1 MSGRRLVTA
10 AGAVALAVTAL
21 VLGWGEWANW
31 RASHRLLGDAASGGA
46 SSGGASSGNAPSGN
60 ASSDDGRSEAIVV
73 LGFGNRGPRANYINR
88 FRVRAAL
95 RSIDPAARESLL
107 VFCGGSVAGAVAEAE
122 LMARYAR
129 EVLGYTGPQRLE
141 STSRSTW
148 QNIENAV
155 GLIDGF
161 PVIKIVSN
169 PVHAEKARRYLWQ
182 QRPDLAARLVRAD
195 DYRFGELMLVKPL
208 AAAAGV
214 WGLPWRGLRGTRTG

>member
-31 RASHRLLGDAASGGA
+31 RASHRLLGDAASGEAA
-46 SSGGASSGNAPSGN
+46 SGEASSGNASSGN

-95 RSIDPAARESLL
+95 RSIDPAARQSLL

-129 EVLGYTGPQRLE
+129 EVLGYTGPLRLE

-161 PVIKIVSN
+161 AVIKIVSN

-214 WGLPWRGLRGTRTG
+214 WRLARRGRRGTRTA

>member
-10 AGAVALAVTAL
+10 AGAVALAATAL

-31 RASHRLLGDAASGGA
+31 RASRRLLGDATSGDAASGDTT
-46 SSGGASSGNAPSGN
+46 SGDATSG
-60 ASSDDGRSEAIVV
+60 DRYSEAIVV
-73 LGFGNRGPRANYINR
+73 LGFGNCGPRANYINR

-95 RSIDPAARESLL
+95 RSVDPAARESVL

-129 EVLGYTGPQRLE
+129 EELGYTGPQVLE
-141 STSRSTW
+141 TTSRSTW

-155 GLIDGF
+155 GMIDGF
-161 PVIKIVSN
+161 AVIKIVSN
-169 PVHAEKARRYLWQ
+169 PVHAEMARRYLWQ
-182 QRPDLAARLVRAD
+182 QRPDLATRLVRAD

-214 WGLPWRGLRGTRTG
+214 WRLARRGRRGTRTA